1 MDVSNMLKITTLSD
15 SDTVF
20 LLTADTEHTH
30 EWVRLAAMPS
40 NVSPG
45 E

>member
-1 MDVSNMLKITTLSD
+1 MDISNILKITTLSD
-15 SDTVF
+15 SDAVF
-20 LLTADTEHTH
+20 LLTAATEHTH
-30 EWVRLAAMPS
+30 EWGRLEAMPS